1 MATAN
6 FAPTNFNMP
15 LIAYGMGEDF
25 EERKKD
31 YEEQYEEEYTDD
43 MYMSDIGF
51 ESEEIEEEL
60 KEFNNAHRFFNVEQQ
75 SGYYQGIQ
83 LQVEWVDKYLDMDTI
98 LDKRYFNDED
108 AEYYYGTGETAKGIR
123 AEVRKELRE
132 VKKYLMSFTGRG
144 FLNLYKYAQ
153 FSNGE
158 AIYRRVGE

>member
-1 MATAN
+1 MSTAN
-6 FAPTNFNMP
+6 FAPMNFEMP

-25 EERKKD
+25 EERKRD
-31 YEEQYEEEYTDD
+31 YEEQYEDEYTEE
-43 MYMSDIGF
+43 MYYSDI
-51 ESEEIEEEL
+51 EYETMYIQEEL
-60 KEFNNAHRFFNVEQQ
+60 DEFNKGLQFFEVVQK

-83 LQVEWVDKYLDMDTI
+83 FQVEWVDKYLDMEQI
-98 LDKRYFNDED
+98 LDKKQFNDED

-123 AEVRKELRE
+123 AEVRKELRA

-158 AIYRRVGE
+158 AIYKRVGE

>member
-6 FAPTNFNMP
+6 FAPTNFDMP

-25 EERKKD
+25 EERKQD
-31 YEEQYEEEYTDD
+31 YEAQYEEEYTDD
-43 MYMSDIGF
+43 MYMTDIEF

-60 KEFNNAHRFFNVEQQ
+60 KEFNNSHRFFNVEQKC
-75 SGYYQGIQ
+75 GYYQGIQ
-83 LQVEWVDKYLDMDTI
+83 LQVEWVDNYLDMDTI
-98 LDKRYFNDED
+98 LDRKQFNDED

-158 AIYRRVGE
+158 AIYKRVGE

>member
-1 MATAN
+1 MSTAN
-6 FAPTNFNMP
+6 FAPVNFDLP

-31 YEEQYEEEYTDD
+31 YEDQFEEEYTEDL
-43 MYMSDIGF
+43 YYSDIDF
-51 ESEEIEEEL
+51 ECEAVEEEL
-60 KEFNNAHRFFNVEQQ
+60 KEFNNKHRWFEVVQE

-83 LQVEWVDKYLDMDTI
+83 FQVNWLDRYFDMEQI
-98 LDKRYFNDED
+98 LDETQFNDED

-123 AEVRKELRE
+123 EEVEKELEE
-132 VKKYLMSFTGRG
+132 VKEYLMSFTDRG

-158 AIYRRVGE
+158 AIYKRVGE

>member
-60 KEFNNAHRFFNVEQQ
+60 KEFNNTHRFFNVEQQ

-83 LQVEWVDKYLDMDTI
+83 LQVEWIDNYLDMDTI
-98 LDKRYFNDED
+98 LDKKQFNDED

-132 VKKYLMSFTGRG
+132 VKKYLMSFTERG

-158 AIYRRVGE
+158 AIYKRVGE

>member
-6 FAPTNFNMP
+6 FAPMNFDMP
-15 LIAYGMGEDF
+15 LIVYGIGEDF
-25 EERKKD
+25 EERKQD
-31 YEEQYEEEYTDD
+31 YETQFGEEYTDD

-51 ESEEIEEEL
+51 ELEDIEEEL
-60 KEFNNAHRFFNVEQQ
+60 KEFNNTHRFFNVKQQ
-75 SGYYQGIQ
+75 CGYYQGVQ
-83 LQVEWVDKYLDMDTI
+83 LQVEWVDNYLDMDTI
-98 LDKRYFNDED
+98 LDKKCFNDED

-132 VKKYLMSFTGRG
+132 VRKYLMSFTGRG

-158 AIYRRVGE
+158 AIYREVAI